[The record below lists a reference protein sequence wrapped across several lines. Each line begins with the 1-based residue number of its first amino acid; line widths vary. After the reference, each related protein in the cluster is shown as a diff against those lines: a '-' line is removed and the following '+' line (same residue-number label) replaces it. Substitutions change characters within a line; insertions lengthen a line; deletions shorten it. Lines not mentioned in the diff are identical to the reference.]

1 MATIGF
7 IENRI
12 RPTPSPGT
20 DYYMTIFQFLSSSYA
35 VGEGIELLAYNT
47 GTLSSPG
54 IGGMNYSDEPN
65 RVGNNSIALFR
76 FNMANPPFYVLLQFS
91 SGSVFGSN
99 EQAFAPATST
109 TLTAS
114 LYGNSIG
121 PTGNERILT
130 PGFQHIHGATAIA
143 VACRADGGN
152 PWNGTMTIGGA
163 VKGNPVWISGSSQLC
178 VWPRSNGQ
186 SGSFDVTS
194 SAFNPSVNYRRHNM
208 FPLVSNNSMAG
219 RHSTVSVVANRE
231 NLLIVTD
238 VGNSGSS
245 TFWYFGKYNARPGL
259 VPEVPYVCLCTT
271 GSNNDPPFKIR
282 PHKFGTLDGTPEE
295 GGVAH
300 PVAAFGVRQCS
311 LELMRT
317 FVNTVNLHPN
327 TMFGFP
333 HKFDQFVYFLLLDE
347 DPNQY
352 GYLGTIDFFR
362 IVYGTVPRGVSRT
375 RQWAIFG
382 STTPYTA
389 KLLIPWDNLSPA
401 GSGGNRRGR
410 IFSRD

>member
-1 MATIGF
+1 MATIGA

-20 DYYMTIFQFLSSSYA
+20 DYYLTIFNFLSSSVA

-47 GTLSSPG
+47 GTNG
-54 IGGMNYSDEPN
+54 TGGMNYSDEPQ
-65 RVGNNSIALFR
+65 RVGDNSIALFR
-76 FNMANPPFYVLLQFS
+76 FNMASPPFYVLLQFA
-91 SGSVFGSN
+91 SGSTLGG
-99 EQAFAPATST
+99 ATFSPNNLT

-114 LYGNSIG
+114 LYGNSTIDG
-121 PTGNERILT
+121 GGDRTIT
-130 PGFQHIHGATAIA
+130 AGFPHSNGATAIA

-152 PWNGTMTIGGA
+152 PWNGTLTMGNA

-194 SAFNPSVNYRRHNM
+194 SAFNPAVNYRRHNM
-208 FPLVSNNSMAG
+208 FPLVNNVNLAG
-219 RHSTVSVVANRE
+219 KHTTMSIVGNRE
-231 NLLIVTD
+231 NLLITTD

-259 VPEVPYVCLCTT
+259 VPQVPYVCLATT
-271 GSNNDPPFKIR
+271 GSSNDPPFKIR
-282 PHKFGTLDGTPEE
+282 PSKFGTLDGTPEE

-300 PVAAFGVRQCS
+300 PTASFGVRQCS
-311 LELMRT
+311 LDIMRT

-382 STTPYTA
+382 NPVPYSA
-389 KLLIPWDNLSPA
+389 KLLIPWDNTSPA
-401 GSGGNRRGR
+401 GSGGNRRGKT
-410 IFSRD
+410 FSRS